1 MSKEWQTAGTVCADV
16 GTSAT
21 DLAPLSAALSRS
33 GETSSAVCPEV
44 GTIVHGV
51 YRIVEKLASGGM
63 GVVMLARDEQLERNV
78 AIKFVRP
85 ELLEHDG
92 LRERFVSEARAMARV
107 RHPNVVQIYAFGE
120 HRGAPYF
127 VMEYVKGQTFQT
139 WLKAQHNAAKP
150 DLALAL
156 RILDDTCKG
165 VAAIHAA
172 GTVHRDLKP
181 SNLLLDAE
189 LGLRVTDLGVSDL
202 IQRVGR
208 DGQRELVGTPE
219 YMAPEIVRDDEIAPE
234 LAYRVDV
241 YSLGC
246 LAFEVLTG
254 TPPFPGEESR
264 GRMLAHV
271 VLDPP
276 RPSERRPGLTTDF
289 DEVVLRALA
298 KDPAQRTPSAE
309 AFRRALLAARDKS
322 SEPVRILLADD
333 DEDFRELLSV
343 SLEREFPGVEIQCVG
358 DGSAALQAFD
368 EQHHSVAIIDLQMP
382 GLDGIE
388 LTGKLRER
396 DAAHSVPI
404 VVITANGGATEWKR
418 LSALGADGFLVKP
431 VNVKDVVTL
440 VRRALGERR
449 SVPPSAHPH
458 PVAGEGVPASAE
470 HEAQAQRA
478 EPSGG

>member
-139 WLKAQHNAAKP
+139 WLKTQHNAATP

-208 DGQRELVGTPE
+208 DGQLQ
-219 YMAPEIVRDDEIAPE
+219 RDSEPAERIA
-234 LAYRVDV
+234 A
-241 YSLGC
+241 
-246 LAFEVLTG
+246 
-254 TPPFPGEESR
+254 
-264 GRMLAHV
+264 
-271 VLDPP
+271 
-276 RPSERRPGLTTDF
+276 
-289 DEVVLRALA
+289 RAA
-298 KDPAQRTPSAE
+298 TVAGDCN
-309 AFRRALLAARDKS
+309 RRAA
-322 SEPVRILLADD
+322 EPVGCGAQQRVGEVADAVCRI
-333 DEDFRELLSV
+333 ET
-343 SLEREFPGVEIQCVG
+343 ERCGFEARHRPAVLQVG
-358 DGSAALQAFD
+358 
-368 EQHHSVAIIDLQMP
+368 
-382 GLDGIE
+382 E
-388 LTGKLRER
+388 LTG
-396 DAAHSVPI
+396 AS
-404 VVITANGGATEWKR
+404 
-418 LSALGADGFLVKP
+418 
-431 VNVKDVVTL
+431 
-440 VRRALGERR
+440 
-449 SVPPSAHPH
+449 
-458 PVAGEGVPASAE
+458 PAI
-470 HEAQAQRA
+470 
-478 EPSGG
+478 